1 MIAYD
6 EALRRTW
13 PILMEAARMRR
24 TVSYSELAGRAGRPL
39 TARAIHRQLLNV
51 LSERCNAAGLPNLT
65 ALVVRKSTGLPG
77 GGWFEPTPLDAR
89 DPATRWAEAVLSCYN
104 HRWTKQP
111 DARLYAPRSGP

>member
-39 TARAIHRQLLNV
+39 TARAIHRQLLDT
-51 LSERCNAAGLPNLT
+51 LSERCRAADLPNLT

-89 DPATRWAEAVLSCYN
+89 DPATRWAEAVLACYD
-104 HRWTKQP
+104 HRWTKAP
-111 DARLYAPRSGP
+111 DPRLYASRPNS